1 MIFSSFKNE
10 FKFEDR
16 LTEAKRVLL
25 KYPDRIPIICERSLT
40 ASKDCP
46 IVDKKKYLVPIT
58 YKVGEFLFV
67 IRKRLKLPPE
77 KAIFLFVNGTI
88 PPTSSLIGDIY
99 QKHKDADCYLYMT
112 YSQEN
117 TFGQHSIYY

>member
-10 FKFEDR
+10 FRFEDR
-16 LTEAKRVLL
+16 LTEAKRVLS

-40 ASKDCP
+40 ATPDCP
-46 IVDKKKYLVPIT
+46 IIDKKKYLVPTT

-67 IRKRLKLPPE
+67 IRKRLKLSPE

-88 PPTSSLIGDIY
+88 PSTISLIGDIY
-99 QKHKDADCYLYMT
+99 QTHKEDDYYLYMT

-117 TFGQHSIYY
+117 TFG

>member
-16 LTEAKRVLL
+16 LTEAKRVLT
-25 KYPDRIPIICERSLT
+25 KYPDRVPIICELSSF
-40 ASKDCP
+40 ASQDCP
-46 IVDKKKYLVPIT
+46 VIDKRKYLVPRHYT
-58 YKVGEFLFV
+58 MGEFLFV

-77 KAIFLFVNGTI
+77 KAIYLFVNGTI
-88 PPTSSLIGDIY
+88 PPTSTLLEYIY
-99 QKHKDADCYLYMT
+99 QKHKDNDGYLYIS

-117 TFGQHSIYY
+117 TFGDKN

>member
-1 MIFSSFKNE
+1 MTYKFKNT
-10 FKFEDR
+10 FSLNDR
-16 LTEAKRVLL
+16 KRESE
-25 KYPDRIPIICERSLT
+25 KIMTSYPDRIPIICERSLT

-46 IVDKKKYLVPIT
+46 IIDKKKYLVPRT
-58 YKVGEFLFV
+58 YKIGEFLFV

-88 PPTSSLIGDIY
+88 PPTSSLVGDVY
-99 QKHKDADCYLYMT
+99 QTYKDNDCYLYMC

-117 TFGQHSIYY
+117 TFGDIN

>member
-1 MIFSSFKNE
+1 MSFSSFKNE

-46 IVDKKKYLVPIT
+46 IIDKKKYLVPRT
-58 YKVGEFLFV
+58 YKIGEFLFV

-77 KAIFLFVNGTI
+77 KAIFLFVNDII
-88 PPTSSLIGDIY
+88 PSTSSVIGIVY
-99 QKHKDADCYLYMT
+99 QTYKDADGYLYMS

-117 TFGQHSIYY
+117 TFG

>member
-1 MIFSSFKNE
+1 MYFSSFKNE
-10 FKFEDR
+10 FKFNDR
-16 LTEAKRVLL
+16 LIEAKRVLI

-40 ASKDCP
+40 ATQDCP
-46 IVDKKKYLVPIT
+46 VIDKRKYLVPRDYT
-58 YKVGEFLFV
+58 MGQFLYV

-88 PPTSSLIGDIY
+88 PSTTTLLEHIY
-99 QKHKDADCYLYMT
+99 QTHKDCDGYLYIS

-117 TFGQHSIYY
+117 TFGQH